1 MNTLTLGRA
10 YPSGGTIPGAQEPST
25 PDLPG
30 EYRIP
35 CPADPVLSAESA
47 SPSGQPLPGPGLGDF
62 QIRLLSTMLA
72 LIEEMRL
79 QTAATNRLAQS
90 NEAIVKAMAEAEDAD
105 PDDMGGYTNLSQ
117 RARG

>member
-1 MNTLTLGRA
+1 
-10 YPSGGTIPGAQEPST
+10 
-25 PDLPG
+25 
-30 EYRIP
+30 
-35 CPADPVLSAESA
+35 
-47 SPSGQPLPGPGLGDF
+47 
-62 QIRLLSTMLA
+62 MLA

-117 RARG
+117 RAR

>member
-1 MNTLTLGRA
+1 MTTVFPPVTNTWPVNPV
-10 YPSGGTIPGAQEPST
+10 PS
-25 PDLPG
+25 
-30 EYRIP
+30 
-35 CPADPVLSAESA
+35 VESG
-47 SPSGQPLPGPGLGDF
+47 SPSGQQLPGPGLGDF

-117 RARG
+117 RAR